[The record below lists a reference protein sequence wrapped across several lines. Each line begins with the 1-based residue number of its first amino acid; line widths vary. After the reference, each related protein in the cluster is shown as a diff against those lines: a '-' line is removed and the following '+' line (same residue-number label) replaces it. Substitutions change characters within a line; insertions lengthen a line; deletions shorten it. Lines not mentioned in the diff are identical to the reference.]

1 MALGDVSIIG
11 AVTETMSNLL
21 AGLDVILDSPA
32 DLKFSDQSF
41 QKINLYLYQ
50 VLEHPYTKN
59 QPMYSHDDATLEFPP
74 LTLKLYYLLTPYASD
89 PVSAHKV
96 LGHAMRVFYDN
107 AIVLEGKLEESLRLS
122 VDKLSIVLLST
133 KLEDLTRIWNALQTP
148 YRLSVCYEVRVIPI
162 ESTRSEKAV
171 RTRMSSSAYETLEKG
186 KF

>member
-1 MALGDVSIIG
+1 MALGDVSTIG
-11 AVTETMSNLL
+11 AVTETLSSLL
-21 AGLDVILDSPA
+21 AGLDVLLDSPA
-32 DLKFSDQSF
+32 DLKFTDQNF

-59 QPMYSHDDATLEFPP
+59 QPMYATDNGNLEFPP

-96 LGHAMRVFYDN
+96 LGHAMSVFYDN
-107 AIVLEGKLEESLRLS
+107 AVVQGDKLEDSLRLS

-133 KLEDLTRIWNALQTP
+133 KLEELTRIWNALQTP

-162 ESTRSEKAV
+162 ESTRNERV
-171 RTRMSSSAYETLEKG
+171 ERTRMSSSIYETLQTG
-186 KF
+186 KP